1 MSSLPM
7 EGPRSAML
15 SLYLSFEFIHSIP
28 LVLSFSRGF
37 AINQILWGQICEKSF
52 IYLEGNV
59 PSLGNH
65 FSGLFVPAT
74 PSSLSRTL
82 EGLLELTQCPSRAL
96 VAVCVASGATEIQ
109 GHRQV
114 FRDPSTPSR
123 ISGPPFLA
131 PPDRDRTYWP
141 TGSEE
146 TSSKPLKQGR
156 TCRSS

>member
-1 MSSLPM
+1 M

-59 PSLGNH
+59 PS
-65 FSGLFVPAT
+65 FPAT

-82 EGLLELTQCPSRAL
+82 EGLLEQTQCPSRAYDL
-96 VAVCVASGATEIQ
+96 PCVLLPILQRSKDTLRCVALCAKAP
-109 GHRQV
+109 GHCQEQLTHTLTVRLFKIYFFLLFQK
-114 FRDPSTPSR
+114 
-123 ISGPPFLA
+123 IEGPKNFQLVC
-131 PPDRDRTYWP
+131 
-141 TGSEE
+141 SI
-146 TSSKPLKQGR
+146 
-156 TCRSS
+156 

>member
-1 MSSLPM
+1 M

-59 PSLGNH
+59 PSFGNH

-82 EGLLELTQCPSRAL
+82 EGLLELTQCPSRASDLPYVLLRELQRSKDTVRCVTLCAKAPRHCQEQLIHTLIVRLFKTHFFLLFQKIEGPKNFQL
-96 VAVCVASGATEIQ
+96 VCSM
-109 GHRQV
+109 
-114 FRDPSTPSR
+114 
-123 ISGPPFLA
+123 
-131 PPDRDRTYWP
+131 
-141 TGSEE
+141 
-146 TSSKPLKQGR
+146 
-156 TCRSS
+156 